1 VKIGRTLPAHG
12 RGAASFTYLH
22 LEGEGSYNRGNIDM
36 WSSYASATA
45 LSTAKNYIMLSDSVF
60 THTYRAYVKT
70 AECGNLKLKF
80 WFSNQ
85 VDSTWADG
93 SVSRANLQ
101 GGKWKIESAY
111 IADGGRVPDG
121 SIAEGTQIPLTFGSS
136 AARLVFPG
144 ETFWSDAADI
154 TIPKEHYLAFT
165 WTITTLAAGYSIPYN
180 TEVPLVSAFDAP
192 GHAAGQASAEG
203 FRTSAN
209 CLVLPDFIGCERNGA
224 KRLAFFGDSITQGV
238 RTRPDA
244 YEYWVARIA
253 EGLAQSH
260 CVWNIGSGW
269 ARAYDAASDGAWLH
283 KVKHNDEVVIVLGV
297 NDINAGRSASQVL
310 NDLQTIVAKLKV
322 SLPDMTVILGT
333 VPPFNFSGSQ
343 ELDWRQINEAIRNH
357 AIDGVD
363 RVFDIA
369 GALSQAAPCDHLHK
383 PEFMSDE
390 HDAHPNGKA
399 GSAVAAA
406 FLSWY

>member
-1 VKIGRTLPAHG
+1 
-12 RGAASFTYLH
+12 
-22 LEGEGSYNRGNIDM
+22 M
-36 WSSYASATA
+36 WNSYASGTA
-45 LSTAKNYIMLSDSVF
+45 LSTAKNYIMQSDSAF
-60 THTYRAYVKT
+60 THTYRAYIKT
-70 AECGNLKLKF
+70 AECGELKLKF
-80 WFSNQ
+80 WFSNL

-111 IADGGRVPDG
+111 IADGGKVPDG
-121 SIAEGTQIPLTFGSS
+121 SIAEGTQIPLTFDSS

-154 TIPKEHYLAFT
+154 TIPEEHYLAFS
-165 WTITTLAAGYSIPYN
+165 WTITTLSAGYSVPYN

-192 GHAAGQASAEG
+192 GHAAGQASDEG
-203 FRTSAN
+203 FRASAN

-224 KRLAFFGDSITQGV
+224 RRLAFFGDSITQGV

-253 EGLAQSH
+253 EGLARSH
-260 CVWNIGSGW
+260 SVWNIGSGW

-297 NDINAGRSASQVL
+297 NDIGAGRSASQVL
-310 NDLQTIVAKLKV
+310 DDLQTIVAKLKV
-322 SLPDMTVILGT
+322 SRPDMTVILGT
-333 VPPFNFSGSQ
+333 VPPFNFSGPQ
-343 ELDWRQINEAIRNH
+343 ELDWRQINEAIRSH

-369 GALSQAAPCDHLHK
+369 GALSQAAPRDHLLM

-390 HDAHPNGKA
+390 HDAHPNGNA